1 MALSS
6 CWLRTLIL
14 IVHSSYI
21 NVSEVRCEILAYH
34 FLRIMT
40 QFKSENIEEV
50 GIQLN
55 LFEYFRNCFGSW

>member
-1 MALSS
+1 MLAENSDS
-6 CWLRTLIL
+6 
-14 IVHSSYI
+14 HSSYFLHKCI
-21 NVSEVRCEILAYH
+21 RGKVRCEILAYH

-40 QFKSENIEEV
+40 QFKSGNIEEV